1 MRKTLLAASIAASL
15 LLTACGGNS
24 TSGSGTPA
32 APVTTTS
39 LSGTAAAGAPL
50 VGTVTVKDSLGA
62 TRQVQIEADG
72 GYTIDVSGMTGPFV
86 LQANGTV
93 GGRSYRVHSAATE
106 ADIGNTINVTPLTDL
121 IVANM
126 AGEIAAN
133 YFDRG
138 DFAGLST
145 AELDSQ
151 AELLRQRLGAILTGV
166 GLDASI
172 DLLRASFSA
181 DHTGLDAALDLLR
194 VEVDPATAIATIT
207 SIIDG
212 QQITDDLAAADT
224 SALTVLGDVSAGVDA
239 LTAITATLETLTG
252 LLATSLPAADNP
264 TLTGLFTSGFL
275 HSGQDLNAF
284 LSELTTDSDAIG
296 LRFDTVSLVALDT
309 TAGTAEIVVNLG
321 DGSGWVDPFPDHF
334 QMLRDDATGIWKLHG
349 DRSIVDLEVI
359 VLAEKQTT
367 VYVSTATVTDA
378 NRSGFEFWIEDDHA
392 DGIDIDRA
400 IVTGPGLPAGG
411 ILLTGSVGEP
421 LQVTNDD
428 PSFAG
433 HCTDPSGT
441 RCFLDDADI
450 AQIAANDEYTI
461 ELYATSVSTDTPRA
475 TYTRRILAAPYLTTA
490 LPEFPAI
497 TSPTTGDLPGLLAGG
512 NIAMTWTMPAGM
524 RTDEVTFAWLDSN
537 DDYMRVD
544 EGFWGA
550 DSPTSATLAVPAP
563 TASLRYGWNYVFA
576 KDGMNRD
583 FLRSHTIVFP

>member
-1 MRKTLLAASIAASL
+1 M
-15 LLTACGGNS
+15 
-24 TSGSGTPA
+24 
-32 APVTTTS
+32 TTTS

-50 VGTVTVKDSLGA
+50 VGTVTVKDHLGA

-224 SALTVLGDVSAGVDA
+224 STLTVLGDVSAGVDA
-239 LTAITATLETLTG
+239 LTAITATLDTLTG
-252 LLATSLPAADNP
+252 LLATSVPAADNP

-349 DRSIVDLEVI
+349 DRSMVDLEVI

-367 VYVSTATVTDA
+367 VDVNGGTTTYST
-378 NRSGFEFWIEDDHA
+378 RSGFEFWIEDGHA
-392 DGIDIDRA
+392 DGIDIDA
-400 IVTGPGLPAGG
+400 AVVTGPGLPADG
-411 ILLTGSVGEP
+411 ILLTGSVGGP
-421 LQVTNDD
+421 LEVTNGCAD
-428 PSFAG
+428 PSA
-433 HCTDPSGT
+433 T
-441 RCFLDDADI
+441 RCFLGNADI

-497 TSPTTGDLPGLLAGG
+497 TSPTTSDLPGLLAGG
-512 NIAMTWTMPAGM
+512 NITMTWTMPSGM
-524 RTDEVTFAWLDSN
+524 RTDEVTFAWQDSN